1 MKSVPLNKL
10 LMLQMA
16 YCFTGIMYNVCSLL
30 AQRNGQQA
38 WASTDAVVGVAVVA
52 LYGLFL
58 STGLMQ
64 NLSSYRILM
73 AISVI
78 LFGYGG
84 VGVHLVSADQMAL
97 YQSAWTWAAAIG
109 ILAILGRNYTERR
122 FIKNGTTRERFNRR
136 LQVGAASLILF
147 IGITLFTLTVGEKVP
162 FQPTTA
168 RAGMRAVQNLNP

>member
-16 YCFTGIMYNVCSLL
+16 YCFTGIIYNVCSLL

-84 VGVHLVSADQMAL
+84 VGVHIVSADQMEL

-109 ILAILGRNYTERR
+109 I
-122 FIKNGTTRERFNRR
+122 NGFGLLLNLVAACGWFSREFSHPDK
-136 LQVGAASLILF
+136 SL
-147 IGITLFTLTVGEKVP
+147 
-162 FQPTTA
+162 
-168 RAGMRAVQNLNP
+168 M